1 MVIILMGVAGAG
13 KTTIGTAL
21 ATALGWSFYEGD
33 DFHPPSNI
41 DKMTRGIALTDAD
54 RLPWLH
60 ALRSVIDTCVAD
72 NRDTVMTCSALKRT
86 YRDIL
91 STGHDAVRFVYLQGT
106 YDLIQQ
112 RLQAR
117 QEHFMPAELLRSQ
130 FTTLEEPDDALV
142 IPITHDTDT
151 IVTMVQHTFAL

>member
-1 MVIILMGVAGAG
+1 MIIILMGVAGAG

-21 ATALGWSFYEGD
+21 AAALGWPFYEGD
-33 DFHPPSNI
+33 HFHPPSNI
-41 DKMTRGIALTDAD
+41 AKMTRGIALTDAD

-60 ALRSVIDTCVAD
+60 ALRSVIDTCFAD
-72 NRDTVMTCSALKRT
+72 NHDAVLTCSALKRT

-91 STGHDAVRFVYLQGT
+91 SAGRDAVRFVYLQGT

-117 QEHFMPAELLRSQ
+117 QGHFMPAELLRSQ
-130 FTTLEEPDDALV
+130 FTTLEEPDDALT
-142 IPITHDTDT
+142 IPIAHDIET
-151 IVTMVQHTFAL
+151 IVKMVKCAFVL

>member
-21 ATALGWSFYEGD
+21 AAALGWPFYEGD

-54 RLPWLH
+54 RLPWLR
-60 ALRSVIDTCVAD
+60 ALGCVIDTCIAD
-72 NRDTVMTCSALKRT
+72 NRDAVMTCSALKRT

-91 STGHDAVRFVYLQGT
+91 RAGRDAVRFVYLQGT

-130 FTTLEEPDDALV
+130 FTTLEEPDDALT
-142 IPITHDTDT
+142 IPIAHDTAT
-151 IVTMVQHTFAL
+151 IVKMVQHNFVR